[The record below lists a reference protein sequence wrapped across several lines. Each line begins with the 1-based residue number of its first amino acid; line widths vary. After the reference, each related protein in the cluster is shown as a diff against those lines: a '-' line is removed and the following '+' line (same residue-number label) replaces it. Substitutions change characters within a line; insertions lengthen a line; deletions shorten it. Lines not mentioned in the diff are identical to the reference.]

1 MKVLVV
7 GSGGREHAL
16 AWKFAQSERVETVFV
31 APGNAGSAL
40 EQGVKNI
47 EIGSTDVEGLV
58 NFAEREGIGI
68 TVIGPEGPLDM
79 GIVDRFRE
87 AGLYCLGPTKTASK
101 LEGSKGFAKEFMHR
115 FNIPTGRYQIF
126 SDLADAKE
134 YVRIQ
139 GAPIVIKADGL
150 AAGKGVVVA
159 LSEDQAMLALEQIMS
174 EGRVG
179 EAGQTVVIEEFLEGE
194 EASFICICDGKT
206 AIPFASSQ
214 DHKAR
219 DEGDLGP
226 NTGGMGAYSPA
237 PVVTSEIHQAVMTNI
252 IKPTI
257 DGMAAEGAPFVGFLY
272 AGLMIDSLGQ
282 ARVVEYNCRFGDPE
296 AQAIMMRL
304 DSDFLEVC
312 ERAIS
317 GKLEGYALSFDQKTS
332 LGVVL
337 AAKGYPDQYEKGL
350 PISGLSSQVTNT
362 KVFHAGTAVK
372 DKKVV
377 TNGGRVLC
385 VASLGEDIMEAR
397 TKAYERI
404 GLLDWDGMFFRKDI
418 GHKAVSRR

>member
-312 ERAIS
+312 ERALS

-404 GLLDWDGMFFRKDI
+404 DLLDWDGMFFRKDI

>member
-58 NFAEREGIGI
+58 NFAGREGIGI

-312 ERAIS
+312 ERALS

-337 AAKGYPDQYEKGL
+337 AAKGYPDQYEKGH

-404 GLLDWDGMFFRKDI
+404 DLLDWDGMFFRKDI

>member
-58 NFAEREGIGI
+58 NFAGREGIGI

-312 ERAIS
+312 ERALS

-350 PISGLSSQVTNT
+350 PISGLSSQVTDT

-404 GLLDWDGMFFRKDI
+404 DLLDWDGMFFRKDI

>member
-237 PVVTSEIHQAVMTNI
+237 PVVTSEIHQAVMTKI

-282 ARVVEYNCRFGDPE
+282 ASVVEYNCRFGDPE

-312 ERAIS
+312 ERALS

-350 PISGLSSQVTNT
+350 PISGLSSQVTDT

>member
-58 NFAEREGIGI
+58 NFAGREGIGI

-87 AGLYCLGPTKTASK
+87 AGLDCLGPTKTASK
-101 LEGSKGFAKEFMHR
+101 LEGSKGFAKEFMQR

-134 YVRIQ
+134 YVRTQ
-139 GAPIVIKADGL
+139 GTPIVIKADGL

-312 ERAIS
+312 ERALS

-350 PISGLSSQVTNT
+350 PISGLSSQVTDT

-385 VASLGEDIMEAR
+385 VTSLGENILEAR

-404 GLLDWDGMFFRKDI
+404 DLLDWDGMFFRKDI

>member
-58 NFAEREGIGI
+58 NFAGREGIGI

-272 AGLMIDSLGQ
+272 AGLMIDALGQ

-312 ERAIS
+312 ERALS

-350 PISGLSSQVTNT
+350 PISGLSSQVTDT
-362 KVFHAGTAVK
+362 KVFHAGTEVK

>member
-40 EQGVKNI
+40 EQGIKNI

-58 NFAEREGIGI
+58 NFAGREGIGI

-87 AGLYCLGPTKTASK
+87 AGLHCLGQTKTASK
-101 LEGSKGFAKEFMHR
+101 LEGSKGFAKEFMQR

-134 YVRIQ
+134 YVRTQ
-139 GAPIVIKADGL
+139 GTPIVIKADGL

-237 PVVTSEIHQAVMTNI
+237 PVVTPEIHRAVMTKI

-282 ARVVEYNCRFGDPE
+282 ASVVEYNCRFGDPE

-312 ERAIS
+312 ERALS
-317 GKLEGYALSFDQKTS
+317 GKLEGYELSFDQKTS

-337 AAKGYPDQYEKGL
+337 AANGYPDQYDKGH

-362 KVFHAGTAVK
+362 KVFHAGTAVN

-385 VASLGEDIMEAR
+385 VASLGEDILEAR

-404 GLLDWDGMFFRKDI
+404 DLLDWDGMFFRKDI
-418 GHKAVSRR
+418 GHKAVSRQ

>member
-179 EAGQTVVIEEFLEGE
+179 EAGQTIVIEEFLEGE

-312 ERAIS
+312 ERALS

-350 PISGLSSQVTNT
+350 PISGLSSQVTDT

>member
-58 NFAEREGIGI
+58 NFAGREGIGI

-87 AGLYCLGPTKTASK
+87 AGLDCLGPTKTASK

-237 PVVTSEIHQAVMTNI
+237 PVVTSEIHQAVMTKI

-350 PISGLSSQVTNT
+350 PISGLSSQVTDT

>member
-1 MKVLVV
+1 VLVV

-350 PISGLSSQVTNT
+350 PISGLSSQVTDT
-362 KVFHAGTAVK
+362 KVFHAGTEVK

>member
-47 EIGSTDVEGLV
+47 EIGSTDVKGLV

-134 YVRIQ
+134 YIRIQ

-282 ARVVEYNCRFGDPE
+282 ASVVEYNCRFGDPE

-312 ERAIS
+312 ERALS

-350 PISGLSSQVTNT
+350 PISGLSSQVTDT

>member
-31 APGNAGSAL
+31 APGNAGSAS

-68 TVIGPEGPLDM
+68 TVIGPEGPLDI

-126 SDLADAKE
+126 SDLADAEE

-312 ERAIS
+312 ERALS

-350 PISGLSSQVTNT
+350 PISGLSSQVTDT

>member
-179 EAGQTVVIEEFLEGE
+179 EAGQTVVVEEFLEGE

-312 ERAIS
+312 ERALS

-350 PISGLSSQVTNT
+350 PISGLSSQVTDT
-362 KVFHAGTAVK
+362 KVFHAGTEVK

>member
-312 ERAIS
+312 ERALS

-350 PISGLSSQVTNT
+350 PISGLSSQVTDT

-404 GLLDWDGMFFRKDI
+404 DLLDWDGMFFRKDI
-418 GHKAVSRR
+418 GHKAVSRQ

>member
-237 PVVTSEIHQAVMTNI
+237 PVVTSEIHQAVMTKI

-257 DGMAAEGAPFVGFLY
+257 DGMAAEGVPFVGFLY

-350 PISGLSSQVTNT
+350 PISGLSSQVTDT

>member
-350 PISGLSSQVTNT
+350 PISGLSSQVTDT
-362 KVFHAGTAVK
+362 KVFHAGTEVK

>member
-31 APGNAGSAL
+31 APGNVGSAL
-40 EQGVKNI
+40 EQGIKNI

-58 NFAEREGIGI
+58 NFAGREGIGI

-87 AGLYCLGPTKTASK
+87 AGLHCLGPTKIASK
-101 LEGSKGFAKEFMHR
+101 LEGSKGFAKEFMQR

-134 YVRIQ
+134 YVRTQ
-139 GAPIVIKADGL
+139 GTPIVIKADGL

-237 PVVTSEIHQAVMTNI
+237 PVVTPEIHRAVMTKI

-282 ARVVEYNCRFGDPE
+282 ASVVEYNCRFGDPE

-312 ERAIS
+312 ERALS
-317 GKLEGYALSFDQKTS
+317 GKLEGYELSFDQKTS

-337 AAKGYPDQYEKGL
+337 AANGYPDQYDKGH

-385 VASLGEDIMEAR
+385 VASLGENILEAR
-397 TKAYERI
+397 TRAYERI
-404 GLLDWDGMFFRKDI
+404 DLLDWDGMFFRKDI

>member
-58 NFAEREGIGI
+58 NFAGREGIGI

-87 AGLYCLGPTKTASK
+87 AGLYCLGPTKAASK

-237 PVVTSEIHQAVMTNI
+237 PVVTSEIHQAVMTKI

-312 ERAIS
+312 ERALS
-317 GKLEGYALSFDQKTS
+317 EKLEGYALSFDQKTS

-350 PISGLSSQVTNT
+350 PISGLSSQVTDT
-362 KVFHAGTAVK
+362 KVFHAGTEVK

-404 GLLDWDGMFFRKDI
+404 DLLDWDGMFFRKDI

>member
-312 ERAIS
+312 ERALS

-350 PISGLSSQVTNT
+350 PISGLSSQVTDT

-397 TKAYERI
+397 MKAYERI
-404 GLLDWDGMFFRKDI
+404 DLLDWDGMFFRKDI

>member
-58 NFAEREGIGI
+58 NFAGREGIGI

-87 AGLYCLGPTKTASK
+87 AGLHCLGPTKAASK

-126 SDLADAKE
+126 SDLAEAKE
-134 YVRIQ
+134 YVRTQ

-219 DEGDLGP
+219 DDGDLGP

-237 PVVTSEIHQAVMTNI
+237 PVVTPEIHRAVMTKI

-282 ARVVEYNCRFGDPE
+282 ASVVEYNCRFGDPE

-312 ERAIS
+312 ERALS
-317 GKLEGYALSFDQKTS
+317 GKLEGYELSFDQKTS

-337 AAKGYPDQYEKGL
+337 AAKGYPDQYDKGH

-385 VASLGEDIMEAR
+385 VASLGENILEAR

-404 GLLDWDGMFFRKDI
+404 DLLDWDGMFFRKDI
-418 GHKAVSRR
+418 GHKAVSRQ

>member
-40 EQGVKNI
+40 EQGIKNI

-58 NFAEREGIGI
+58 NFAGREGIGI

-87 AGLYCLGPTKTASK
+87 EGLHCLGPTKTASK

-134 YVRIQ
+134 YVRTQ
-139 GAPIVIKADGL
+139 GTPIVIKADGL

-237 PVVTSEIHQAVMTNI
+237 PVVTPEIHRAVMTKI
-252 IKPTI
+252 IQPTI

-282 ARVVEYNCRFGDPE
+282 ASVVEYNCRFGDPE

-312 ERAIS
+312 ERALS
-317 GKLEGYALSFDQKTS
+317 EKLEGYQLSFDQRTS

-337 AAKGYPDQYEKGL
+337 AANGYPDQYDKGH

-362 KVFHAGTAVK
+362 KVFHAGTAVN

-385 VASLGEDIMEAR
+385 VASLGEDILEAR

-404 GLLDWDGMFFRKDI
+404 DLLDWDGMFFRKDI
-418 GHKAVSRR
+418 GHKAVSRQ

>member
-272 AGLMIDSLGQ
+272 AGLMIDALGQ

-312 ERAIS
+312 ERALS

-350 PISGLSSQVTNT
+350 PISGLSSQVTDT
-362 KVFHAGTAVK
+362 KVFHAGTEVK

>member
-237 PVVTSEIHQAVMTNI
+237 PVVTSEIHQAVMTKI

-312 ERAIS
+312 ERALS

-350 PISGLSSQVTNT
+350 PISGLSSQVTDT

>member
-58 NFAEREGIGI
+58 NFAGREGIGI

-312 ERAIS
+312 ERALS

-350 PISGLSSQVTNT
+350 PISGLSSQVTDT
-362 KVFHAGTAVK
+362 KVFHAGTEVK

-404 GLLDWDGMFFRKDI
+404 DLLDWDGMFFRKDI
-418 GHKAVSRR
+418 GHKAVSRW

>member
-312 ERAIS
+312 ERALS

-350 PISGLSSQVTNT
+350 PISGLSSQVTDT